1 MLSVDKLVD
10 MLVDIVSKNGNL
22 LLDVGPQA
30 DGTISALQVERLRGL
45 GRWLGIN
52 GESIFGSR
60 PWIKA
65 EGKTAEGT
73 DLRFTKKG
81 DSVYAILLTK
91 PRKLKITFPDLI
103 AGGKTKIELLGSQ
116 AGISWTQH
124 GHNLTIRLKSPLPE
138 SEAYVLKITPKPW
151 RLVKE

>member
-1 MLSVDKLVD
+1 MAW
-10 MLVDIVSKNGNL
+10 N
-22 LLDVGPQA
+22 
-30 DGTISALQVERLRGL
+30 
-45 GRWLGIN
+45 N

-91 PRKLKITFPDLI
+91 PRNPDITLPDLI
-103 AGGKTKIELLGSQ
+103 ADEKTKIELLGSQ
-116 AGISWTQH
+116 ARISWTQH
-124 GHNLTIRLKSPLPE
+124 KRDLTVRLKSPPPE
-138 SEAYVLKITPKPW
+138 SEAHVLKITPKPW
-151 RLVKE
+151 KLVKE